1 MTMDR
6 RWIPI
11 IAIVA
16 LVVAVWSLATYR
28 VPQWMQAVVVQL
40 GQPVRTVREP
50 GLYWKLPLVQTVI
63 YFDRRLLDYDAV
75 PRELLTKDKQ
85 QLVVDNYSR
94 WRIVDPLQFY
104 RTVRNEDGARS
115 RLDDI
120 IYSNVRENLGR
131 HTLREIVNE
140 RRASL
145 MEQVTKRSDE
155 KAREYGIE
163 VLDVRIKRADL
174 PEKNEQNV
182 FNRMRTERDRQ
193 AKKFR
198 AEGDEEARKIR
209 SEADKQV
216 NILLAEA
223 RKQAEITRGKGDAA
237 AVEIFADA
245 YGRDLEFYRLV
256 RTLEAYR
263 RSLDEGTTM
272 VLSPDSDFFRFL
284 KTFEQEPPETAP
296 ARAHTTPPKAPARA
310 QQTPAQTAP
319 PGTGLEAQPP
329 GAP

>member
-1 MTMDR
+1 MMDR
-6 RWIPI
+6 RWLPI
-11 IAIVA
+11 LGVFALIVA
-16 LVVAVWSLATYR
+16 AWNLAAFR
-28 VPQWMQAVVVQL
+28 VPQWIQAVVVQL
-40 GQPVRTVREP
+40 GEPVRTVRDP
-50 GLYWKLPLVQTVI
+50 GLYWKLPFVQNVI
-63 YFDRRLLDYDAV
+63 YFDRRLIDYDAA

-94 WRIVDPLQFY
+94 WRIIDPLQFY
-104 RTVRNEDGARS
+104 RTVRDEAGARS

-140 RRASL
+140 KRTAL
-145 MEQVTKRSDE
+145 MEQVTKRTDE

-163 VLDVRIKRADL
+163 VVDVRIKRADL

-223 RKQAEITRGKGDAA
+223 RKDSEITRGEGDAA
-237 AVEIFADA
+237 AVKIFADA
-245 YGRDLEFYRLV
+245 YGRDLEFYQLV
-256 RTLEAYR
+256 RSLEAYR
-263 RSLDEGTTM
+263 NSLNEDTTLI
-272 VLSPDSDFFRFL
+272 LSPESDFFRYL
-284 KTFEQEPPETAP
+284 NRSDAL
-296 ARAHTTPPKAPARA
+296 TPK
-310 QQTPAQTAP
+310 
-319 PGTGLEAQPP
+319 
-329 GAP
+329 